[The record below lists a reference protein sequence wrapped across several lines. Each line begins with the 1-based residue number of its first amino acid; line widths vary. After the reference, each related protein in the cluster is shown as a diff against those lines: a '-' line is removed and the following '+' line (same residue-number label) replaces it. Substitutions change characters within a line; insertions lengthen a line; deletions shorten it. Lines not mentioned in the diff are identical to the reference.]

1 MYLNMLGNPNTR
13 GPLARTTRGIGL
25 TLAVIGAIG
34 FGCGVAGASPQRP
47 ILVDNPV
54 PVTGPAGPDPAA
66 IVDVAN
72 ALLRP
77 FNSLFGSVLPGGGS
91 LIPGTSG
98 GSPLSPAGGYPSL
111 LSPGQTPT
119 SPAYP
124 APLSPLPPAQTTP
137 ISSADTGP
145 VI

>member
-1 MYLNMLGNPNTR
+1 LYLNIFENPDNR

-25 TLAVIGAIG
+25 TLAVVGAIG
-34 FGCGVAGASPQRP
+34 LGCGVAGASPQQAV
-47 ILVDNPV
+47 LVDDPV
-54 PVTGPAGPDPAA
+54 PVAGPAGPDPAA
-66 IVDVAN
+66 IIDVAN

-119 SPAYP
+119 SPDYP
-124 APLSPLPPAQTTP
+124 APLTPTQTTP